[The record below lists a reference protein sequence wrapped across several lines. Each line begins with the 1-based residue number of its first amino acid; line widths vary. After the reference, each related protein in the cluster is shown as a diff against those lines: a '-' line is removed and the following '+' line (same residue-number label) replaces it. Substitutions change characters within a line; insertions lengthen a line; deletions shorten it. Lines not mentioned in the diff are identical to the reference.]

1 MKEGQT
7 KKEAIRCLKRYI
19 AREVY
24 NNLLPATLS
33 AHGAA
38 AFVGDGSATLHGDG
52 DRLSRI
58 TPAGPKAGCGVIVG

>member
-1 MKEGQT
+1 VG
-7 KKEAIRCLKRYI
+7 
-19 AREVY
+19 
-24 NNLLPATLS
+24 LLPATLS

-58 TPAGPKAGCGVIVG
+58 